1 MTSLALGDRKAGAQ
15 ALSTAAATVTVFV
28 GFPVLFFAFGILALG
43 ASAILAAA
51 LGPTAGTAPGAP
63 LAPAG
68 GRLAVDLGV
77 AAANFLV
84 AWTVLSLAQRLFRG
98 ARHRLTLFTFAAGY
112 TVLAGA
118 VTLTTEINLGWSVTG
133 VLVACALRFVHMSAV
148 ELR

>member
-1 MTSLALGDRKAGAQ
+1 MISFALGGRRADAQ
-15 ALSTAAATVTVFV
+15 ALSTAAATATVFV

-43 ASAILAAA
+43 ASAVLAAA
-51 LGPTAGTAPGAP
+51 LGPTGGGAAGAP
-63 LAPAG
+63 LAPVG

-77 AAANFLV
+77 AAANLMV
-84 AWTVLSLAQRLFRG
+84 AWTVLSLAERLFRG

-118 VTLTTEINLGWSVTG
+118 FTLTTEINLGWSVTG
-133 VLVACALRFVHMSAV
+133 VLAACLLRFVHMSAV